1 MTTLPPDANG
11 PRTAPVGTL
20 ADHLASVSRLDRSG
34 VIVATVRGEIDIS
47 NAAQVGSELT
57 AISNSALGLV
67 ADLGDVE
74 HLDSA
79 GIAVLYELHLRL
91 SRRGQHLVVV
101 APPGGAPRRVLEL
114 IAFDRQVELADE
126 LEAAVATVRRVGELS
141 PQAGT
146 DR

>member
-1 MTTLPPDANG
+1 MTGLPPDADG
-11 PRTAPVGTL
+11 LRTAPVGPR
-20 ADHLASVSRLDRSG
+20 ADQLASVSRLDRSG

-67 ADLGDVE
+67 ADLGAVE

-101 APPGGAPRRVLEL
+101 APPGRAPRRVLEL

-126 LEAAVATVRRVGELS
+126 LDAAVDTVRQVGELR
-141 PQAGT
+141 PEAEPG
-146 DR
+146 R